1 MTNRFD
7 ISPGAL
13 SALVVDDEPRIREYL
28 QEVIEEEGWK
38 CVSVGSGDWAVE
50 EVQRTLY
57 DVVFLDLVMPG
68 INGPEVLI
76 GIRAAAPSTK
86 VIIVTG
92 YPDSALMMDA
102 RRFQPD
108 GLLIKPFGREELCA
122 VLKGVADARAGAN
135 SKVNHE
141 GEGPL

>member
-7 ISPGAL
+7 ISPEKL
-13 SALVVDDEPRIREYL
+13 SALVVDDEQRIREYL

-50 EVQRTLY
+50 EVQRTHY

-76 GIRAAAPSTK
+76 EIRAADPTTRV
-86 VIIVTG
+86 VIITG

-108 GLLIKPFGREELCA
+108 GLLIKPFSREDLCL
-122 VLKGVADARAGAN
+122 VLNGVADARAN
-135 SKVNHE
+135 SDFG
-141 GEGPL
+141 GEGPP